1 MLRIHRTREPGVV
14 ITISGQLDVGNVSE
28 LCLLVDAEPIGD
40 VLILDLTDL
49 VLADRGAVR
58 VLRQYESLGRAV
70 LRNCPGY
77 VHTWKVNE
85 QD

>member
-1 MLRIHRTREPGVV
+1 MLRIQRTRDPRVV
-14 ITISGQLDVGNVSE
+14 FRISGQLDVGNVNE
-28 LCLLVDAEPIGD
+28 LCLLIDAEPIGD

-58 VLRQYESLGRAV
+58 ILRQYESLGRAV

-77 VHTWKVNE
+77 VHTWKVGE
-85 QD
+85 KD